1 MSNRLES
8 QLGQWSSRTGPL
20 YRRLADAL
28 RAGIERGEIE
38 PGVRLP
44 PERTL
49 ARQLGV
55 SRTTVVQAYDVLR
68 SEEWLESRQGSGTWV
83 RRASPSAKGVADW
96 APPGATILMKRDSI
110 VAGLTA
116 RPGTIDL
123 TCACLP
129 PLPGLVED
137 SVAGSAAALGEAT
150 RDHGYSVLGLPALR
164 RAIAR
169 HLERR
174 GLATSES
181 QVLVTSG
188 AQQAIALTAALF
200 LRRNDVALVE
210 SPTFLGA
217 LDALGA
223 AGAHLAALPV
233 GPDGIRVDVVRDALR
248 QRPARLLYLTP
259 TYHNPTGAILP
270 EAARREIARLASD
283 AHVPLLEDESLVDIG
298 LDGVAPPASMAALA
312 PNAPVL
318 SIGSLSK
325 LCWGG
330 LRVGWVR
337 APEPVILRLA
347 SLKVASDL
355 GSSMLSQL
363 AAVHLLERADEVRRR
378 RSAQIVRQRDAMAA
392 ELERRLP
399 DWTWTLPPGG
409 LSMWARLPHGDATE
423 FAQVALRHGV
433 SLLAGPSVSP
443 EGGHAQHLRLVYVHE
458 PQVIAESVKRLAQAW
473 DAYAPMALPQGR
485 EIGVIV

>member
-1 MSNRLES
+1 MPNRLHA
-8 QLGQWSSRTGPL
+8 QLGQWSSRPGPL

-38 PGVRLP
+38 AGARLP
-44 PERTL
+44 PERVL
-49 ARQLGV
+49 ARQLAV

-68 SEEWLESRQGSGTWV
+68 GDEWLESRQGSGTWV
-83 RRASPSAKGVADW
+83 RRPPASTAGMAEWV
-96 APPGATILMKRDSI
+96 PPGATVMMKRDSI
-110 VAGLTA
+110 VAGLSA
-116 RPGTIDL
+116 REGTIDL

-129 PLPGLVED
+129 PLPGLVEA
-137 SVAGSAAALGEAT
+137 SVEGSSAALAEAT
-150 RDHGYSVLGLPALR
+150 REHGYSVLGLPSLR

-174 GLATSES
+174 GLPTAES

-188 AQQAIALTAALF
+188 AQQAIALVGALF
-200 LRRNDVALVE
+200 LRRNDIALVE

-223 AGAHLAALPV
+223 AGANLTALPV
-233 GPDGIRVDVVRDALR
+233 GPDGVRLDAVRDAIR

-259 TYHNPTGAILP
+259 TFHNPTGANVP
-270 EAARREIARLASD
+270 EGARREIARLATD
-283 AHVPLLEDESLVDIG
+283 AHVPIAEDDSLVDIG
-298 LDGVAPPASMAALA
+298 LDDGPVPPSIAALA
-312 PNAPVL
+312 PKAPVV

-330 LRVGWVR
+330 LRIGWIR
-337 APEPVILRLA
+337 APV
-347 SLKVASDL
+347 
-355 GSSMLSQL
+355 
-363 AAVHLLERADEVRRR
+363 
-378 RSAQIVRQRDAMAA
+378 VRQRDALAS

-399 DWTWTLPPGG
+399 AWSWTLPAGG
-409 LSMWARLPHGDATE
+409 LSMWARLPHGDASE

-433 SLLAGPSVSP
+433 SLLPGPSVSP
-443 EGGHAQHLRLVYVHE
+443 DGGHPQHLRLVYVHE
-458 PQVIAESVKRLAQAW
+458 PAVIAEAVKRLARAW

>member
-1 MSNRLES
+1 MPNRIQS
-8 QLGQWSSRTGPL
+8 QLGQWSSRQGPL

-38 PGVRLP
+38 VGTRLP
-44 PERTL
+44 PERVL
-49 ARQLGV
+49 ARELAV

-68 SEEWLESRQGSGTWV
+68 GEEWLDSRQGSGTWV
-83 RRASPSAKGVADW
+83 RRSPPSPEGTAW
-96 APPGATILMKRDSI
+96 TPPGATVLMKRDSI

-116 RPGTIDL
+116 RPDTIDL

-129 PLPGLVED
+129 PLPGLVEE
-137 SVAGSAAALGEAT
+137 SIEGSAAALREAT

-174 GLATSES
+174 GLPTAES

-188 AQQAIALTAALF
+188 AQQAIALVGALF
-200 LRRNDVALVE
+200 LRRNDTALVE

-223 AGAHLAALPV
+223 AGAALTPLPV
-233 GPDGIRVDVVRDALR
+233 GPDGVRLEVLRDALR

-259 TYHNPTGAILP
+259 TFHNPTGGTLP
-270 EAARREIARLASD
+270 EGARREIARLAVD
-283 AHVPLLEDESLVDIG
+283 AHLPLLEDESLVDIA
-298 LDGVAPPASMAALA
+298 LEETPPPPSIAALA
-312 PNAPVL
+312 PKAPVM

-330 LRVGWVR
+330 LRIGWIR
-337 APEPVILRLA
+337 APEPVLLRLA

-363 AAVHLLERADEVRRR
+363 VAVHLLERADEVRRLR
-378 RSAQIVRQRDAMAA
+378 RAQILLQRDALAGGMR
-392 ELERRLP
+392 RRLP
-399 DWTWTLPPGG
+399 DWSWTLPMGG
-409 LSMWARLPHGDATE
+409 LSMWAGSPTATP
-423 FAQVALRHGV
+423 
-433 SLLAGPSVSP
+433 PSSRRP
-443 EGGHAQHLRLVYVHE
+443 RCATASRCSRARRCRRTEATRSTCGSSTCTSR
-458 PQVIAESVKRLAQAW
+458 P
-473 DAYAPMALPQGR
+473 
-485 EIGVIV
+485 